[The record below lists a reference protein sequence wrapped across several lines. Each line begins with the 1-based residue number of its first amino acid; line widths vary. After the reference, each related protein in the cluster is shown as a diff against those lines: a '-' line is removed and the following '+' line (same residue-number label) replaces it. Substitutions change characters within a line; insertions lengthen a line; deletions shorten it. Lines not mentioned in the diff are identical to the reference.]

1 MDRHIKGIRKDL
13 RISYKNE
20 NGDTIKK
27 NYTYINDF
35 LNEMES
41 DNIDIPM
48 LDYTNVI
55 AIIGENIFNQKQFD
69 TIEELLKY
77 IKLTSK

>member
-1 MDRHIKGIRKDL
+1 MDRHTKGIRKDL

-27 NYTYINDF
+27 DYTYINDF
-35 LNEMES
+35 LNEMKS

-48 LDYTNVI
+48 LDYSNVT
-55 AIIGENIFNQKQFD
+55 AIIGENIFNQKYFN

-77 IKLTSK
+77 VEIIRS